1 MEKYLLPIVFTG
13 VFSIGCVNAETVKW
27 LDDGNVV
34 STIDSEETL
43 AKRSTDST
51 ENLTVTLATGQ
62 EVTLTGG
69 VYVKTDNVAGVLAW
83 ALTNGYVALE
93 EEYVAGA
100 ITIQT
105 TPGQSVSVANA
116 VAELEG
122 VTTAAPKYK
131 SKLVTK

>member
-1 MEKYLLPIVFTG
+1 MNKYLLPIVFTG
-13 VFSIGCVNAETVKW
+13 VFSIGCANAETVKW

-51 ENLTVTLATGQ
+51 ENLIVTLATGQ
-62 EVTLTGG
+62 EVTLTGD
-69 VYVKTDNVAGVLAW
+69 VYVQTDDVAGVLAW

-116 VAELEG
+116 VAEIEG

-131 SKLVTK
+131 SKLVLR